1 MPLWQALGEVE
12 ERVALLVRRCPHAQ
26 GDQERALA
34 QAVRELLLAQS
45 SDWPLLLNRADGE
58 AAATEALRRP
68 VEHLRRCER
77 LCALAEMPELSEE
90 DIRFLD
96 MVEELDNPFPKLNYR
111 VFAS

>member
-1 MPLWQALGEVE
+1 LAKSS
-12 ERVALLVRRCPHAQ
+12 VALLVRRCPHAQ

-45 SDWPLLLNRADGE
+45 SDWPLLLNQADGD
-58 AAATEALRRP
+58 AASAEALRRP

-77 LCALAEMPELSEE
+77 LCALAELPELNEE
-90 DIRFLD
+90 DMSFLD
-96 MVEELDNPFPKLNYR
+96 LVEELDNPFPNLNYR